1 MNRDLRS
8 LMAFIAYNQMDKA
21 RDFVKKFC
29 ESNEVKSDYGY
40 CNMLLSQL
48 RRSGGYLME
57 LLPDIQNLLFKD
69 DIAGLFSRSLSVFC
83 SYLQS
88 IRNPLKSS
96 FAQSQPAY
104 QMLLDLSDQI

>member
-29 ESNEVKSDYGY
+29 EPNEVKSDYGY

-48 RRSGGYLME
+48 AAAV
-57 LLPDIQNLLFKD
+57 DT
-69 DIAGLFSRSLSVFC
+69 
-83 SYLQS
+83 
-88 IRNPLKSS
+88 
-96 FAQSQPAY
+96 
-104 QMLLDLSDQI
+104 

>member
-29 ESNEVKSDYGY
+29 ESSEVKSDYGY

-57 LLPDIQNLLFKD
+57 LPPDIQNLLFKD
-69 DIAGLFSRSLSVFC
+69 DITGLLQLSAKHPQP
-83 SYLQS
+83 LQD
-88 IRNPLKSS
+88 S

>member
-1 MNRDLRS
+1 MNRGLRS

-48 RRSGGYLME
+48 RRSGGYLM
-57 LLPDIQNLLFKD
+57 
-69 DIAGLFSRSLSVFC
+69 
-83 SYLQS
+83 
-88 IRNPLKSS
+88 
-96 FAQSQPAY
+96 
-104 QMLLDLSDQI
+104 